1 MEFKKANKQRSTPPT
16 ASLPVKPVVVSEPPS
31 TSTPATKPLSKASKQ
46 LPPWLTKKPVAIGV
60 IVAAVIAGI
69 AGAIYYT
76 NANSAATANAKPTFA
91 TLLPEKKKITDLGGW
106 KRVSPPQ
113 NEPVFAYTDT
123 LAGTSVSVSQQ
134 PLPPAFKSNPK
145 SQVAELARK
154 FNATSKI
161 DVNGTDVYIGTS
173 AKGPQ
178 SVIFAKKD
186 LLILIKSQNKV
197 DDMTWASYI
206 ASLI

>member
-16 ASLPVKPVVVSEPPS
+16 ASLPVKPVVVPEPPS
-31 TSTPATKPLSKASKQ
+31 TPISTTKPLSKAPKR
-46 LPPWLTKKPVAIGV
+46 LPIWLTKKPVVAGV
-60 IVAAVIAGI
+60 IAATLIAGI
-69 AGAIYYT
+69 TGAIYYT

-145 SQVAELARK
+145 SQVAELAKK